1 MAKFREVEVKVFR
14 EHAHCDCGKGEL
26 LPTGH
31 MLMADPPRFQH
42 RCTECGA
49 CGPAESFADKFPR
62 LITRTVQ

>member
-26 LPTGH
+26 LPDGH
-31 MLMADPPRFQH
+31 MLLTDPPQFRH
-42 RCTECGA
+42 RCASCARVETFG
-49 CGPAESFADKFPR
+49 DKYPR

>member
-26 LPTGH
+26 LPVGT
-31 MLMADPPRFQH
+31 MMMSDPPQFPH
-42 RCTECGA
+42 HCGA
-49 CGPAESFADKFPR
+49 CGHAEAFPDKFPR